1 MLLLR
6 LLSPIAASFLLVLAG
21 PAGAVS
27 DLTADWSD
35 STNPNGVWSYNEGAN
50 ALLHVDNWV
59 EGAFSS
65 PQPAW
70 ARSGTGNMVLPAW
83 RQDNG
88 TATFPADILLG
99 DIVAHTTDSVNGVGA
114 GHANVTW
121 TSPFDGVVD
130 ILGAVW
136 LARDEDR
143 SVDWTLSL
151 NDVVLTGGSLFSGD
165 PFSRDTPFDFDLG
178 SGGAAVLDGIAV
190 SMGDVLELELATT
203 SAGGEVVGVDLLVTP
218 EPSTLLLLVTGLGLL
233 ALRARRYPRAISLR

>member
-6 LLSPIAASFLLVLAG
+6 MLAPIAASFLLVLAG
-21 PAGAVS
+21 PAGAIS

-35 STNPNGVWSYNEGAN
+35 STNPNGVWSYNEGPN
-50 ALLHVDNWV
+50 VLPHVDDWAKDF
-59 EGAFSS
+59 GAFSS

-70 ARSGTGNMVLPAW
+70 ARSETGNTVLPAW

-88 TATFPADILLG
+88 TATFMADILEG
-99 DIVAHTTDSVNGVGA
+99 DIVAHTTDDVNGVGA

-121 TSPFDGVVD
+121 TSPFNGMVD

-136 LARDEDR
+136 LGRDEDR

-151 NDVVLTGGSLFSGD
+151 NDVVLTGGSLSSGD

-178 SGGAAVLDGIAV
+178 SGGATVLDDVAV

-203 SAGGEVVGVDLLVTP
+203 SPGGELVGVDLVVTP
-218 EPSTLLLLVTGLGLL
+218 EPSTLLLLATGLGLL
-233 ALRARRYPRAISLR
+233 ALRARRSV